1 MASVTDS
8 TGEAFDDHPDQVLLN
23 CVIRSQ
29 ATEKLNACTAL
40 KTIESKISK
49 AARTLDIQRTTIPFE
64 IIEKCP
70 NEYQSHLEHI
80 ADFLLYQQT
89 SQPIDQ

>member
-1 MASVTDS
+1 MIIQTKFYL
-8 TGEAFDDHPDQVLLN
+8 T
-23 CVIRSQ
+23 VIRSQ
-29 ATEKLNACTAL
+29 ATEKLNACTAS
-40 KTIESKISK
+40 KAIESKISK
-49 AARTLDIQRTTIPFE
+49 AAKTLDIQRTTIPFQ

-89 SQPIDQ
+89 STKRPIFWK